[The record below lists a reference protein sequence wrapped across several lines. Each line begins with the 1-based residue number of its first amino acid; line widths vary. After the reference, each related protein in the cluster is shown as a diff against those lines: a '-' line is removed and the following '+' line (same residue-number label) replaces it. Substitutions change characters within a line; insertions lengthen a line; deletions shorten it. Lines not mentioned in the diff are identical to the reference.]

1 MMARSSY
8 GWMKAMPASVARTSA
23 AATAA
28 STVSPVWRT
37 VAPYERVA
45 SVLEIDA
52 PSGT

>member
-1 MMARSSY
+1 MNAI
-8 GWMKAMPASVARTSA
+8 PASVARTSA

-45 SVLEIDA
+45 SVLEMDA